1 MKFSIMIYVLRDI
14 GFINK
19 YVVDIIIVYRIFNIL
34 VKKLKLIIISLR
46 YKKEN
51 ISQNISQNIRKK
63 KLVTYIEYFSNYKD
77 SLINNFLIKKKK
89 KI

>member
-19 YVVDIIIVYRIFNIL
+19 YVVDIIIVFRIFNIL

-51 ISQNISQNIRKK
+51 IS
-63 KLVTYIEYFSNYKD
+63 
-77 SLINNFLIKKKK
+77 
-89 KI
+89 

>member
-1 MKFSIMIYVLRDI
+1 MKFSIMIYVLRD

-19 YVVDIIIVYRIFNIL
+19 YVVDIIIVFRIFNIF
-34 VKKLKLIIISLR
+34 VKKLKLIIIFLR
-46 YKKEN
+46 YEKV
-51 ISQNISQNIRKK
+51 SQNIKK
-63 KLVTYIEYFSNYKD
+63 KNGCLNIYIEYFSNYFSKD

>member
-14 GFINK
+14 EFINK

-34 VKKLKLIIISLR
+34 VKKLKLLIISLR

-51 ISQNISQNIRKK
+51 IS
-63 KLVTYIEYFSNYKD
+63 
-77 SLINNFLIKKKK
+77 
-89 KI
+89 

>member
-19 YVVDIIIVYRIFNIL
+19 YVVDIIIVFRIFNIL
-34 VKKLKLIIISLR
+34 VKKLKLLIISLR

-51 ISQNISQNIRKK
+51 IS
-63 KLVTYIEYFSNYKD
+63 
-77 SLINNFLIKKKK
+77 
-89 KI
+89 

>member
-19 YVVDIIIVYRIFNIL
+19 YVIDIIIVFRIFNIL

-51 ISQNISQNIRKK
+51 IS
-63 KLVTYIEYFSNYKD
+63 
-77 SLINNFLIKKKK
+77 
-89 KI
+89 

>member
-51 ISQNISQNIRKK
+51 IS
-63 KLVTYIEYFSNYKD
+63 
-77 SLINNFLIKKKK
+77 
-89 KI
+89 

>member
-19 YVVDIIIVYRIFNIL
+19 YVVDIIIVFRIFNIL

-51 ISQNISQNIRKK
+51 IN
-63 KLVTYIEYFSNYKD
+63 
-77 SLINNFLIKKKK
+77 
-89 KI
+89 